1 MVQGELFREDG
12 SFQPAIEGKHSF
24 LSQYRVTLGLDK
36 VLLLALA
43 MIFIFTLSFSFGVE
57 KGKRSMEQKMQSLI
71 PAHVQ
76 TFGTDGVSNDSR
88 EIVEAEATITLN
100 PSDNTQLK
108 IAKGSIQLNN
118 VSVAQPNDV
127 RPSKSEL
134 KKLGRFTVQLV
145 TYDNQGLAEKE
156 IARLKEKGYEGFVIP
171 SGRFYQVC
179 ANYFDNKSQ
188 ARTDLETLKGSGR
201 YPGAYIRP
209 VVR

>member
-12 SFQPAIEGKHSF
+12 NLQPAIENKHSF
-24 LSQYRVTLGLDK
+24 LSQYRVALGLDK

-57 KGKRSMEQKMQSLI
+57 KGKRSMEQKMQALI
-71 PAHVQ
+71 PAQVQ
-76 TFGTDGVSNDSR
+76 TFGSDGLSNDSR
-88 EIVEAEATITLN
+88 EIVETEATITLN
-100 PSDNTQLK
+100 PSKQTQLK
-108 IAKGSIQLNN
+108 IAKGSIQLSN
-118 VSVAQPNDV
+118 ATQ
-127 RPSKSEL
+127 PSKAEL

-145 TYDNQGLAEKE
+145 TYDNQNLAEKE
-156 IARLKEKGYEGFVIP
+156 IARLKEKGYDGFVIP

-188 ARTDLETLKGSGR
+188 ARTDLETLKESGR

-209 VVR
+209 VIR